1 MATAPDFLAAP
12 PEKRPAVALAAVQA
26 HRARFDAV
34 RAAAAGCQA
43 CDLWARA
50 TQTVFGAGPVPA
62 RLMLVGEQP
71 GDREDLAGEP
81 FVGPAGAMLAKAMEE
96 AGLDR
101 ETAFVTN
108 VVKHFKW
115 RPTPGGKRRL
125 HEKPNKVEIGAC
137 LPWVES
143 ELALVKPEALVLL
156 GATAA
161 GALVGPSVS
170 VLRDRGKA
178 LPVDLAPLV
187 VATVHPSS
195 ILRAGSGREA
205 AYEAFVGDLAGVAKR
220 LGVASG

>member
-1 MATAPDFLAAP
+1 MAVRAAP
-12 PEKRPAVALAAVQA
+12 EQRPGAALAAV
-26 HRARFDAV
+26 HRGSADLGEV
-34 RAAAAGCQA
+34 RSAAAGCRA

-71 GDREDLAGEP
+71 GDREDIEGEP
-81 FVGPAGAMLAKAMEE
+81 FVGPAGAILGRAMED

-101 ETAFVTN
+101 ERAFVTN

-115 RPTPGGKRRL
+115 RPSGKRRL
-125 HEKPNKVEIGAC
+125 HERPNRVEVAAC

-143 ELALVKPEALVLL
+143 ELALVRPEALVIL

-161 GALVGPSVS
+161 SALAAGISVM
-170 VLRDRGKA
+170 RDRGRP
-178 LPVDLAPLV
+178 LDLDLAPLV

-195 ILRAGSGREA
+195 ILRAGERRHV
-205 AYEAFVGDLAGVAKR
+205 AYRDFVRDMRRVAR
-220 LGVASG
+220 WLEQRAT